1 MIKLYLGILLDIYF
15 NMTIFEPVNRVEVS
29 TPKGKGFIWL
39 ITEYGTET
47 SKLFTVIQDN
57 GEIWEWQPKDIK
69 VLQNTSFNRLNTNS
83 L

>member
-1 MIKLYLGILLDIYF
+1 MIL
-15 NMTIFEPVNRVEVS
+15 FEPQNRIDVI

-39 ITEYGTET
+39 VTDYGTET

-69 VLQNTSFNRLNTNS
+69 VLDNISFTRINQKDD
-83 L
+83 